1 MLAFPYKLVSDD
13 NETLLVEFRDV
24 PEAHTFGDDSE
35 EAAAR
40 ATDALAAA
48 LSGYMDL
55 RRDLPTPS
63 KSRRSERMAVL
74 PPLTEVKLRLYM
86 EMRVA
91 KVGKAELARRLN
103 CHLPQVDRLLDL
115 DHASRLDQIEAAF
128 HRLGRRIDIQ
138 VVNAA

>member
-1 MLAFPYKLVSDD
+1 MLAFPYKLVPDD

-24 PEAHTFGDDSE
+24 PEAHTFGDDAD

-40 ATDALAAA
+40 ATDALEAA

-55 RRDLPTPS
+55 RRDLPAPS
-63 KSRRSERMAVL
+63 KLRRGERLAVL
-74 PPLTEVKLRLYM
+74 PPLTEAKLRLYM
-86 EMRVA
+86 EMRAA
-91 KVGKAELARRLN
+91 KIGKAELARRLN

-128 HRLGRRIDIQ
+128 RCLGRRIDIQ